1 MAGGWGASV
10 PDSLCRLCRQSL
22 CPPAWAGQAPM
33 ALPFFPASSSP
44 HPPCAPP
51 PTSHW
56 TPPCPSTP
64 VRGVAPELRQPRA
77 PSSGGRAAGSHA
89 PVCGR
94 ETAPAQGEHCLRL
107 EQNPRPFPIH
117 PTNGEL
123 VPLVLGSRGTPL
135 EYVSSAA
142 LPLPTEGSGLT
153 GTLGCSGGTRAR
165 AKGSL
170 LPPAWLRAALSGD
183 LHLPQELCR
192 PRPGSWP
199 PLLPLPPRETH
210 NLRGC
215 CVTGIAV
222 GSRGTLSCSQR

>member
-1 MAGGWGASV
+1 MPSGPGLGSRRATAGGWGAPV
-10 PDSLCRLCRQSL
+10 PDSLRRLCRQPL
-22 CPPAWAGQAPM
+22 CPPAWAGQAPV

-44 HPPCAPP
+44 HPPLEPT

-64 VRGVAPELRQPRA
+64 VRGAAPELRQPRA

-94 ETAPAQGEHCLRL
+94 EMAPAQGEHCLHL

-153 GTLGCSGGTRAR
+153 GTLGCSGGTWAR

-183 LHLPQELCR
+183 LHLPQELCQ
-192 PRPGSWP
+192 PRPGS
-199 PLLPLPPRETH
+199 
-210 NLRGC
+210 
-215 CVTGIAV
+215 
-222 GSRGTLSCSQR
+222 